1 MPIAIHHGSLDKE
14 QRNHVETAMVRGELR
29 AVVCTGSLDLGI
41 DWGSVDLVIQIGA
54 PRQVKRLIQRIG
66 RANHSHS
73 GASKALIVPANRLE
87 VLECF
92 MALDA
97 IYENKL
103 DSELQTQIPLDV
115 ICQHLL
121 LVACAGPFMPLD
133 IFNEIRTIEKY
144 KNFNREDFDQCLDF
158 CISGGYAL
166 KKYNQWHRL
175 IQTSNG
181 AVKLRDPRIANRLR
195 MNAGT
200 IQDSDTL
207 KVRYKSKRG
216 KSKGST
222 IGEVEEAFAVSL
234 TPGDTFLI
242 GGKIVKFESL
252 REMVVEVSP
261 RPEKK
266 PKIAVFSGTKFS
278 TSTLLCDRIL
288 RTLEEK
294 RWDNLP
300 EYLCRWLEHQASFS
314 ELPQSNSVLIE
325 TFPRNKLNYT
335 CVYGFAGRNAQQTL
349 GLLLTKRMEE
359 LGLNPVGFVA
369 NDYTT
374 LVWGLTKVVEPKKL
388 LQGENILRGL
398 DLWLSNNAVMKRTFR
413 SVATVAGLIERNF
426 PGVKKSGRQAT
437 FSSDILY
444 DTLLKYDPNHL
455 LLKATK
461 IEAMQGLVDFGRIE
475 NMLEKTKHH
484 ITHVD
489 LKRPSPF
496 SAPLLLEAGRI
507 PIHGSAIELMLDSEI
522 NSLISDAGLEY

>member
-1 MPIAIHHGSLDKE
+1 MTIKDIPFNCSKHFKDYPCSHRQWKHKGHCRYVHGYSRSFTFCFASNTLDE
-14 QRNHVETAMVRGELR
+14 NGF
-29 AVVCTGSLDLGI
+29 VV
-41 DWGSVDLVIQIGA
+41 
-54 PRQVKRLIQRIG
+54 
-66 RANHSHS
+66 
-73 GASKALIVPANRLE
+73 
-87 VLECF
+87 
-92 MALDA
+92 
-97 IYENKL
+97 
-103 DSELQTQIPLDV
+103 
-115 ICQHLL
+115 
-121 LVACAGPFMPLD
+121 
-133 IFNEIRTIEKY
+133 
-144 KNFNREDFDQCLDF
+144 DF
-158 CISGGYAL
+158 S
-166 KKYNQWHRL
+166 
-175 IQTSNG
+175 S
-181 AVKLRDPRIANRLR
+181 
-195 MNAGT
+195 
-200 IQDSDTL
+200 
-207 KVRYKSKRG
+207 
-216 KSKGST
+216 
-222 IGEVEEAFAVSL
+222 
-234 TPGDTFLI
+234 
-242 GGKIVKFESL
+242 
-252 REMVVEVSP
+252 
-261 RPEKK
+261 
-266 PKIAVFSGTKFS
+266 
-278 TSTLLCDRIL
+278 L

-413 SVATVAGLIERNF
+413 AVATVAGLIERNL
-426 PGVKKSGRQAT
+426 PGIKKSGRQAT

-444 DTLLKYDPNHL
+444 DTLKKYDPNHQH
-455 LLKATK
+455 LKATK

-507 PIHGSAIELMLDSEI
+507 PIYGSAIELMLDTEI
-522 NSLISDAGLEY
+522 NSLIADAGLEY